1 MNSKMQSIKERKKK
15 INITRQSLFKKL
27 RVYKN
32 LIIQEFLIV
41 IFCITTLNSL
51 SQLRRNGIFHF
62 QCMWP
67 SPSDLEV
74 YRET

>member
-1 MNSKMQSIKERKKK
+1 MQSIKERKKK

-51 SQLRRNGIFHF
+51 SEG
-62 QCMWP
+62 
-67 SPSDLEV
+67 
-74 YRET
+74 